1 MFVARSD
8 NAKHFT
14 RAIMMIV
21 ITHVTAVW
29 KTGLRTLQI
38 WMVLTKRTIDF
49 FQNSWKVVDK
59 AVKNEIYFRI
69 FQHWKDGCQNYTE
82 KSQDRYDLIICLC
95 IFDYY
100 FDLVLHS
107 IFSQCDVVLILTHT
121 ILMSI
126 SVPSDNIWKPEVFW
140 YLQGV

>member
-49 FQNSWKVVDK
+49 SWFESNFFQNSWKVVDK
-59 AVKNEIYFRI
+59 VVKNEIYFRI
-69 FQHWKDGCQNYTE
+69 FQH
-82 KSQDRYDLIICLC
+82 
-95 IFDYY
+95 
-100 FDLVLHS
+100 
-107 IFSQCDVVLILTHT
+107 
-121 ILMSI
+121 
-126 SVPSDNIWKPEVFW
+126 
-140 YLQGV
+140 